1 MNILAPVRRDRVLA
15 ELPQVGT
22 RATSGLWLW
31 LIVGGE
37 KVAPK
42 QLDWAQPCRPARP
55 AAPGWS
61 ASHPTPNPGRLAKS
75 GTKAPFSPCP
85 SQCLRKEAALHV
97 RKDFHPRVT
106 CACQEHRTGTV
117 G

>member
-1 MNILAPVRRDRVLA
+1 MREEGQEWV
-15 ELPQVGT
+15 
-22 RATSGLWLW
+22 
-31 LIVGGE
+31 
-37 KVAPK
+37 
-42 QLDWAQPCRPARP
+42 
-55 AAPGWS
+55 
-61 ASHPTPNPGRLAKS
+61 
-75 GTKAPFSPCP
+75 SPMLFHP

>member
-22 RATSGLWLW
+22 RATSGLWLS
-31 LIVGGE
+31 LSVGGE
-37 KVAPK
+37 KVA
-42 QLDWAQPCRPARP
+42 QPRRPARP

-61 ASHPTPNPGRLAKS
+61 ASHPTPSPGLLGY
-75 GTKAPFSPCP
+75 GTKAPFSQCS
-85 SQCLRKEAALHV
+85 SQCLKKEAALHV